1 MMFMDM
7 VKQNT
12 IILQTISNNIKTKNK
27 MEAQEMILIVIA
39 MVIYFLPS
47 IIAMVRKNTQTL
59 AIFILNLILGWTGL
73 GWVGALVWAFI
84 KENKS

>member
-1 MMFMDM
+1 
-7 VKQNT
+7 
-12 IILQTISNNIKTKNK
+12 

>member
-1 MMFMDM
+1 
-7 VKQNT
+7 
-12 IILQTISNNIKTKNK
+12 

-47 IIAMVRKNTQTL
+47 IIAMVRENTQTL